1 MTYHNRM
8 MHSASF
14 RGLAAGGARAEVP
27 AEVKAMIDTFNQTFA
42 TFKAENDA
50 RIKAIENGR
59 NDPVQAEKVDKI
71 NNELTTVQN
80 EITKIMEKFAAND
93 LGGSG
98 ISADMQAQAREFS
111 QIVSARA
118 GSAIEVSAED
128 LGKYAGGLDTY
139 MRVGAENTRMRDV
152 RNLMEVG
159 SDPAGGYL
167 VTPDMNG
174 RIVKKIF
181 ETSPAR
187 QLFSAVTIGT
197 DAIEGMIDRDDLD
210 TGWVGEKQSRP
221 ETGTPELGKWR
232 IDVHEQYAMPKV
244 TQKLLD
250 DAGFNVEAWLSSR
263 VADKFARTEN
273 NAFFA
278 GDGVNKPRGL
288 LTYGTAATGD
298 ASRDWKVFEHIASGS
313 TTGISNTDLLVQ
325 LVFKLK
331 AAYRAGANWTMNRA
345 TLALIRTLKDGDG
358 NYLWQPDFT
367 QRQGGNLLGYG
378 IVEAEDM
385 PDPASNALSIA
396 FGDFK
401 AAYQIVDRTGIRV
414 LRDPYTEKGFVK
426 LYTTKRV
433 GGDVL
438 DFDAVKFMK
447 FAAS

>member
-1 MTYHNRM
+1 MTIHNRL

-14 RGLAAGGARAEVP
+14 RGIGASGVRAETP
-27 AEVKAMIDTFNQTFA
+27 EVAAMIARFNNTFEE
-42 TFKAENDA
+42 FKNANDA
-50 RIKAIENGR
+50 RLKELEKGV

-71 NNELTTVQN
+71 NNALTDVQA
-80 EITKIMEKFAAND
+80 EITRIMEKVAANE
-93 LGGSG
+93 LAGSG
-98 ISADMQAQAREFS
+98 ASADLQAQAREFS
-111 QIVSARA
+111 RVVSARA
-118 GSAIEVSAED
+118 GQTIDVSAED
-128 LGKYAGGLDTY
+128 LGKYASGLDTY
-139 MRVGAENTRMRDV
+139 MRVGADNRRFSEV

-159 SDPAGGYL
+159 SDPAGGYT

-187 QLFSAVTIGT
+187 QLFSVVSIGT

-210 TGWVGEKQSRP
+210 SGWVGEKQARP

-250 DAGFNVEAWLSSR
+250 DSGFDIEAWLSAK
-263 VADKFARTEN
+263 VADKFTRVEN
-273 NAFFA
+273 NATFA
-278 GDGVNKPRGL
+278 GNGVNKPRGI
-288 LTYGTAATGD
+288 LTYETAATAD
-298 ASRDWKVFEHIASGS
+298 ATRAWQVFQHIASGS
-313 TTGISNTDLLVQ
+313 TSAVSNTDFLID
-325 LVFKLK
+325 LVFALK
-331 AAYRAGANWTMNRA
+331 AAYRANASWTMNRK
-345 TLALIRTLKDGDG
+345 TLAEVRKLKDGDG

-367 QRQGGNLLGYG
+367 QRQGGALLGYG

-385 PDPASNALSIA
+385 PDIASNALSIG

-401 AAYQIVDRTGIRV
+401 SAYQIVDRMGIRV
-414 LRDPYTEKGFVK
+414 LRDPFTEKGFVK
-426 LYTTKRV
+426 LYTTKRI

>member
-1 MTYHNRM
+1 MTFHN
-8 MHSASF
+8 HKLLQSASF
-14 RGLAAGGARAEVP
+14 RGLGASGARADTPEVS
-27 AEVKAMIDTFNQTFA
+27 AMIERFNKTFTD
-42 TFKAENDA
+42 FKVENDA
-50 RIKAIENGR
+50 RIKAIENGKS
-59 NDPVQAEKVDKI
+59 DPLQAEKVDKI
-71 NNELTTVQN
+71 NNELSDVQA
-80 EITKIMEKFAAND
+80 EITRIMEKFAANE
-93 LGGSG
+93 LAGSG
-98 ISADMQAQAREFS
+98 ASADIQAKAKEFS
-111 QIVSARA
+111 NIVGA
-118 GSAIEVSAED
+118 EVSAED
-128 LGKYAGGLDTY
+128 LGKYTAGLNTY
-139 MRVGAENTRMRDV
+139 MRYGAENARMRDV

-159 SDPAGGYL
+159 SDPAGGYT

-174 RIVKKIF
+174 RIIKKIF

-197 DAIEGMIDRDDLD
+197 DAIEGLVDRDDLD
-210 TGWVGEKQSRP
+210 TGWVGEKQARP

-232 IDVHEQYAMPKV
+232 IDVNEQYAMPKV

-250 DAGFNVEAWLSSR
+250 DSSFDIEAWLSNK

-288 LTYGTAATGD
+288 LTYGTAATDD
-298 ASRDWKVFEHIASGS
+298 ATRTWQVFQHVASGS
-313 TTGISNTDLLVQ
+313 TSAISNTDFLID

-331 AAYRAGANWTMNRA
+331 AAYRNGANWTMNRK
-345 TLALIRTLKDGDG
+345 TLAEVRKLKDGDG

-367 QRQGGNLLGYG
+367 QRQGGALVGYG

-385 PDPASNALSIA
+385 PDIASNALSIA

-433 GGDVL
+433 GGDAL